1 MLGEDEGEAMKD
13 STALFIATLGFC
25 AIAIITDET
34 AIWWLVIGAALG
46 GIFNAVLTFLE
57 A

>member
-1 MLGEDEGEAMKD
+1 MKD

-25 AIAIITDET
+25 AIAIISGEP
-34 AIWWLVIGAALG
+34 AIWWLVIGAAFM

>member
-46 GIFNAVLTFLE
+46 GIFNAFLE